1 MNALPTQNN
10 RGVALVV
17 TLAIIAVAL
26 TVALEINRQARS
38 DATAASVSLQRF
50 TLSQM
55 AASGIHLAMA
65 LLVRDRLTSTVD
77 SVQETWAGSLTSYL
91 ADFPLRA
98 GRLEV
103 GIADERAKI
112 QVNAL
117 VRYPEG
123 RQVNPAQYRIWIRFA
138 QQLANTDTLP
148 NPVDPVGIVNSL
160 IDWLDRGDSDM
171 VTALTGAESD
181 YYLSLDPP
189 YRCRNGPIAH
199 LGELALIKGMSRE
212 LLEAAGGVEG
222 IFRYLTVYGTSPT
235 DVTFDGRINLNTADV
250 PVLAAI
256 LPESHSHLA
265 RAMAD
270 YRTAL
275 ADTSYLHSLNAD
287 DWYRRVPGAEDLSI
301 DSALTTLASDT
312 FKIVATAFLNERR
325 LSVAAVVRRE
335 KDPESDQWKCRV
347 LQWEEE

>member
-1 MNALPTQNN
+1 MKALLLKNN
-10 RGVALVV
+10 RGVALVI
-17 TLAIIAVAL
+17 TLAVIAVAL

-38 DATAASVSLQRF
+38 DATVASVSLQRF

-65 LLVRDRLTSTVD
+65 LLTRDRLDSVVD
-77 SVQETWAGSLTSYL
+77 SVQETWAGPLTSYL
-91 ADFPLRA
+91 ADFPFQA
-98 GRLEV
+98 GRLDLK
-103 GIADERAKI
+103 IADERAKI

-138 QQLANTDTLP
+138 QQLTNANELP
-148 NPVDPVGIVNSL
+148 TPVEPVGIVNSL
-160 IDWLDRGDSDM
+160 IDWLDRGDNDA

-199 LGELALIKGMSRE
+199 LGELALIKGMTTE
-212 LLEAAGGVEG
+212 LLEAAGDLEG
-222 IFRYLTVYGTSPT
+222 ISRYLTVYGTSPAG
-235 DVTFDGRINLNTADV
+235 VTFDGRINLNTAGV

-270 YRTAL
+270 YRVAA
-275 ADTSYLHSLNAD
+275 ADGSYLHSLNAE
-287 DWYRRVPGAEDLSI
+287 DWYRRVPGAGDLTI
-301 DSALTTLASDT
+301 DSALTTLSSDI
-312 FKIVATAFLNERR
+312 FKIAATAFLNGRR
-325 LSVAAVVRRE
+325 LSVTAVVRRE
-335 KDPESDQWKCRV
+335 KDAESGRWECRV